1 MSYIASQFSMRC
13 ANILSSTC
21 TLIRCCSFSPFL
33 KRHMSSKK
41 ICSLKRTLFQKNFY
55 NSQSAVYYEFPCYF
69 QTSSTIK
76 NKISNNGQAACTGDV
91 SSLIE
96 TWFYEVCPHGSL
108 NATLP
113 FKTIVKPLDQP
124 SINKVIIQLHFD
136 SVTGNENDIPSGLH
150 LSQISD
156 LYNLDVAFE
165 EDKAIM
171 NISCDVTKGITLPIV
186 CTLQVPHQFGLH
198 LKILDDKDV
207 SVERMESDTITVE
220 AEKGNCYFNNIK
232 CGSLSAL
239 CRSGNI
245 TCGSTLLGNTYFH
258 TGKSGS
264 ITTEKLQ
271 GSSIT
276 CETEMGSM
284 NVRSLYAENAT
295 FRSDAGNMHLGNCH
309 GQLYLLAGNSN
320 LAIESL
326 EGDIDVGL
334 QSGSVSV
341 HLSKHQN
348 ANIEVETGDIS
359 VSFPEGSSTDLNLD
373 CCAIMVD
380 KNMNVHFH
388 DTRLPHHK
396 EGYIGK
402 KGKASLNARTLSGTV
417 HLKILDWIHTTNLAF
432 KEDDS

>member
-1 MSYIASQFSMRC
+1 MFS
-13 ANILSSTC
+13 LT
-21 TLIRCCSFSPFL
+21 
-33 KRHMSSKK
+33 
-41 ICSLKRTLFQKNFY
+41 RTLFRKNCY
-55 NSQSAVYYEFPCYF
+55 NSQSSFYCKWPSYR
-69 QTSSTIK
+69 QTSSTAR
-76 NKISNNGQAACTGDV
+76 NNVSNYGQAEFTGDV
-91 SSLIE
+91 SSLLE

-124 SINKVIIQLHFD
+124 SVNKVIIQLHFD
-136 SVTGNENDIPSGLH
+136 SPTGNENDIPSDLH

-156 LYNLDVAFE
+156 LYNLKVSFE

-171 NISCDVTKGITLPIV
+171 NISCDVTKGLTLPIV

-207 SVERMESDTITVE
+207 CVERMESNTITVE
-220 AEKGNCYFNNIK
+220 AERGNCYFDNIK

-239 CRSGNI
+239 CRAGNI
-245 TCGSTLLGNTYFH
+245 TCSSTLLGNTYFH

-284 NVRSLYAENAT
+284 NVKSLYAENAT
-295 FRSDAGNMHLGNCH
+295 FRSDAGNMHLGHCH
-309 GQLYLLAGNSN
+309 GRLYLLAESSH

-359 VSFPEGSSTDLNLD
+359 LSFPEGSSTDLNLD
-373 CCAIMVD
+373 CRAITVD
-380 KNMNVHFH
+380 KNLNVHFN
-388 DTRLPHHK
+388 DTTLPHHK
-396 EGYIGK
+396 EGYIGSV
-402 KGKASLNARTLSGTV
+402 GKASLNVRTLSGTV
-417 HLKILDWIHTTNLAF
+417 HLKLLDWIHTTKLAF
-432 KEDDS
+432 KQDNS